1 MNSMYLQP
9 NKLHQRAAI
18 REKINL
24 IKFEYIIV
32 NALFVEKSKL
42 LKFIYSLILWFVR
55 ARFR

>member
-1 MNSMYLQP
+1 MYLQP

-32 NALFVEKSKL
+32 NALFVEKKQAFEIHLFSH
-42 LKFIYSLILWFVR
+42 FVVR
-55 ARFR
+55 